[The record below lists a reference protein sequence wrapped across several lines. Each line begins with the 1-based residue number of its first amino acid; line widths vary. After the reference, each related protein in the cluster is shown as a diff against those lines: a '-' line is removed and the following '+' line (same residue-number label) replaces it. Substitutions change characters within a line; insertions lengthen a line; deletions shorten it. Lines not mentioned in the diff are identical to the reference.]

1 MSNDNPFLDSDADR
15 TVIRPRP
22 GARGARAPD
31 PERTGAA
38 RGDAAARHADPTSLQ
53 GLATGLNPILASAGT
68 LITLIAQLKN
78 TANHPDP
85 TGLFRDVSNELREFE
100 ATAQAKGEPTNT
112 VLAARFILC
121 TVIDE
126 MVLNTPWGSRSPWMT
141 QTLLSTFHNEN
152 WGGEKVF
159 ELLDR
164 LLQDPIRNL
173 HLLELIYVCISLGF
187 EGKYRQMRERGRL
200 LLSELR
206 AHLYETIRSQRAR
219 PELAL
224 SPHWEGA
231 QSRRLP
237 LARYLPLWVLGSAT
251 VGVLVFAYLGFA
263 LAINGAAEEAFGD
276 VVTLADDIALP
287 APDRPYVY
295 VDRIDL
301 ASYLQPQLQSGAVQ
315 VTDVPRGQLVTL
327 AGDGLFASGSAQISE
342 DQVPTM
348 LAVGEALARVSGDV
362 LVVGHT
368 DDVPSRSARY
378 PSNLV
383 LSEARANAVLEILA
397 TRVATN
403 RLIAQ
408 GMGDA
413 RPVADNGTAQGRARN
428 RRVEILLVAEAGRE

>member
-1 MSNDNPFLDSDADR
+1 
-15 TVIRPRP
+15 
-22 GARGARAPD
+22 
-31 PERTGAA
+31 
-38 RGDAAARHADPTSLQ
+38 
-53 GLATGLNPILASAGT
+53 
-68 LITLIAQLKN
+68 
-78 TANHPDP
+78 
-85 TGLFRDVSNELREFE
+85 
-100 ATAQAKGEPTNT
+100 
-112 VLAARFILC
+112 
-121 TVIDE
+121 
-126 MVLNTPWGSRSPWMT
+126 
-141 QTLLSTFHNEN
+141 
-152 WGGEKVF
+152 
-159 ELLDR
+159 
-164 LLQDPIRNL
+164 
-173 HLLELIYVCISLGF
+173 
-187 EGKYRQMRERGRL
+187 MRERGRL